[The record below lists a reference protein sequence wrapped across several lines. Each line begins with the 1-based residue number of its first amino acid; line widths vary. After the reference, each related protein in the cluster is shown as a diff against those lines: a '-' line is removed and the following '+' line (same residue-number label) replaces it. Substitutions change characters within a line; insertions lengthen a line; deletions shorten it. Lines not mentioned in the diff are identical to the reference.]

1 MQIIKTFIAF
11 SLIFLIAGQ
20 SLQAQLNKR
29 IEKRAKEN
37 VNNKA
42 DRTVDRTVDKAADK
56 LEEGINGLFKRKKA
70 TDKGQYNTGDTTNE
84 KEVTINN
91 EKTESGNDV
100 DQEPNALARYT
111 KFSFVQG
118 EKVLA
123 FDDFSQDKLGNL
135 PATWIST
142 GTCEIVNIDGIEG
155 NWVWFNK
162 TKGNFVPTY
171 LKDMPEN
178 FTMEFDLMYDF
189 KFGTY
194 SFKRTLMMVFT
205 DIANPEAKL
214 DWNGDPGY
222 FLLQKLS
229 DNYFGVEI
237 SGLGSGGG
245 PFITGRKAVAKN
257 KQLNF
262 VAPFNAKHII
272 NEKGINKP
280 LHISIARMGRRLQVF
295 ANEEKVL
302 DLTNAFEN
310 NVKLSSAR
318 LFVDNRTEDDHY
330 YISNIRY
337 AVGNPDTRSKLMES
351 GKFSTSAILFNS
363 GSATIKPTSYG
374 ILKEIATA
382 LNAASAKTVTIV
394 GHTDSDGSADLNQK
408 LSERRAEA
416 VKQIL
421 QKEFAVNNNM
431 ETKGKGQSEP
441 VADNKTTAGKANNRR
456 VEFIIE

>member
-1 MQIIKTFIAF
+1 MKIIKFFLAF
-11 SLIFLIAGQ
+11 SVLLLMA
-20 SLQAQLNKR
+20 SLPANAQIGKR

-37 VNNKA
+37 ANNKA
-42 DRTVDRTVDKAADK
+42 DQTVDRTVDKAADK
-56 LEEGINGLFKRKKA
+56 LEEGINGLFKKRKPA
-70 TDKGQYNTGDTTNE
+70 DKDKDSTEENTKG
-84 KEVTINN
+84 KEV
-91 EKTESGNDV
+91 EVSKEQTEVVIES
-100 DQEPNALARYT
+100 QEPNSLARYT

-118 EKVLA
+118 DKVLA
-123 FDDFSQDKLGNL
+123 FDDFSQDKVGDL

-142 GTCEIVNIDGIEG
+142 GTCEIVNLDGIEG

-178 FTMEFDLMYDF
+178 FTMEFDFMYDF
-189 KFGTY
+189 KFGAY
-194 SFKRTLMMVFT
+194 SFKRTLMLVFT

-214 DWNGDPGY
+214 NWEGDPGY

-237 SGLGSGGG
+237 SGLGSSGG
-245 PFITGRKAVAKN
+245 PFITGRKAVSKN
-257 KQLNF
+257 KELNF
-262 VAPFNAKHII
+262 ATPFNAKHII
-272 NEKGINKP
+272 NEKNITTP
-280 LHISIARMGRRLQVF
+280 IHISIARMGRRLQVF

-318 LFVDNRTEDDHY
+318 LYVDNRTEDDHY

-337 AVGNPDTRSKLMES
+337 AVGNPDTRSKLLES

-363 GSATIKPTSYG
+363 GSAIIKPTSYG
-374 ILKEIATA
+374 ILKEVATA
-382 LNAASAKTVTIV
+382 LNAASDKTVTIV
-394 GHTDSDGSADLNQK
+394 GHTDADGTAALNQT

-416 VKQIL
+416 VKQML
-421 QKEFAVNNNM
+421 QKEFSVKNTI
-431 ETKGKGQSEP
+431 ETKGKGQTEP
-441 VADNKTTAGKANNRR
+441 VADNKTAAGKANNRR